1 MPKQTAL
8 DALQPLFELT
18 NAERESV
25 GLDAV
30 PPHWERVLF
39 KDTVAF
45 FEGDT
50 LRKFLRASAG
60 GYLEVDTALA
70 TRERAWLLPKTERG
84 KERKLTAA
92 VLLVAE
98 RANGRWFQAS
108 FIGERLTQSSV
119 AALNT
124 ANMRAIDFWN
134 DDALPD
140 HAGLRDYLRARL
152 QGMPERLREDIA
164 LMKSAPRQQVKYA
177 AGDVFRFRIDDM
189 RYGFGL
195 LLGSLKEIRAAG
207 LLPDGHPWHHVMT
220 VPLVVR
226 LFGGASSEPAPGI
239 DALSAWPLLPAQTMM
254 DNQLFWGNFP
264 VVGRKMLVPGDIEF
278 PCGVG
283 NAPAQDRQAFFY
295 WGFGWHRLA
304 DAAIGG
310 GTDSGLGIGQL
321 DRTPLQD
328 ALAGATPMR
337 SRSLR
342 HPDHAE
348 AFASVLGKIGCGDVP
363 DYATYARWA
372 GCLSPEAFIAHVQ
385 PGVPAGRAKAKT
397 RSKAA
402 AGDRTG

>member
-8 DALQPLFELT
+8 DASEPLFELT

-70 TRERAWLLPKTERG
+70 TRERAWLLPKTARG

-98 RANGRWFQAS
+98 RANGRWFQVS

-134 DDALPD
+134 DDALHD
-140 HAGLRDYLRARL
+140 HAGLRDYLRVRL
-152 QGMPERLREDIA
+152 QGMPDGLREDIA

-177 AGDVFRFRIDDM
+177 AGDVFRFRIDDA

-207 LLPDGHPWHHVMT
+207 LVPDGHPWHHVMT

-239 DALSAWPLLPAQTMM
+239 DALSVWPLLPAQTMM

-264 VVGRKMLVPGDIEF
+264 VVGRKVLVAGDIDF

-328 ALAGATPMR
+328 ALAGATPVR
-337 SRSLR
+337 PRSLR

-348 AFASVLGKIGCGDVP
+348 AFASVLDEIGCGDVP

-385 PGVPAGRAKAKT
+385 PAVPAGRAKDKSKT
-397 RSKAA
+397 AA
-402 AGDRTG
+402 SDRTG